1 MTAPSLCTSAY
12 FRQYFQNGTLPAPGT
27 VCAADITLFGAPAP
41 SRRDALSA
49 EEEELLAALKV
60 ISKAVRP
67 VITSKTI
74 H

>member
-1 MTAPSLCTSAY
+1 
-12 FRQYFQNGTLPAPGT
+12 
-27 VCAADITLFGAPAP
+27 VCVADITLFGAPAP